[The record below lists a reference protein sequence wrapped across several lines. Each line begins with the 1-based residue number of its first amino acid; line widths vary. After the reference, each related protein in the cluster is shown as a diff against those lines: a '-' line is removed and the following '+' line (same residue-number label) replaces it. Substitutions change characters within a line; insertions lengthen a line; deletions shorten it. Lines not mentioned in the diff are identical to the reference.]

1 MQRCIALEEDRTL
14 LLWLMIAVYEHS
26 WVACTRLLV
35 SADERK
41 QQASREKAREK
52 RRERKRGE
60 ELLLPRFSPGCRPF
74 FSVLFRHYLG
84 PLHFLLVMTGPS
96 KLNRT
101 WLKRRRWTR
110 IRQVHLINQTGNWR
124 RIIHIH
130 VIYWVINSLVFSVL
144 CIGSWK
150 CCTIWSRFDCLKWS
164 VQSLA
169 WQQHHSARVCPGCQ
183 RWSSSV

>member
-1 MQRCIALEEDRTL
+1 MQC
-14 LLWLMIAVYEHS
+14 S
-26 WVACTRLLV
+26 WSVQTN
-35 SADERK
+35 EN
-41 QQASREKAREK
+41 SRRAEKKRAGEK
-52 RRERKRGE
+52 RREKRE
-60 ELLLPRFSPGCRPF
+60 EKSFYFLVFPQVVALF
-74 FSVLFRHYLG
+74 FSVRFLHYLA
-84 PLHFLLVMTGPS
+84 PLHFLAVMTGPS
-96 KLNRT
+96 KPNRT
-101 WLKRRRWTR
+101 WLKRRRWKR
-110 IRQVHLINQTGNWR
+110 IRQVHLINQPGNWR
-124 RIIHIH
+124 RIIHFH